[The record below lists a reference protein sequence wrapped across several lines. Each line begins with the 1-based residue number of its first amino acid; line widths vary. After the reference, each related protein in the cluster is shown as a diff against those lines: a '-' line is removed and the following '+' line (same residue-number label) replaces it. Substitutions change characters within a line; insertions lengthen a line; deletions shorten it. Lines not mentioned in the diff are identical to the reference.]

1 VLVIGWGSIVVIG
14 SIAGE
19 LERTRE
25 LRILEL
31 SNIRMV
37 QRYERISNLEFSIF
51 WVIFTFIT
59 LRKKT

>member
-1 VLVIGWGSIVVIG
+1 VLAIGWGSIVVIGSIAEIG

-31 SNIRMV
+31 SNISMV
-37 QRYERISNLEFSIF
+37 QLYERISNLKFSIF
-51 WVIFTFIT
+51 FGYS
-59 LRKKT
+59 

>member
-1 VLVIGWGSIVVIG
+1 MLLLVIGWGSIAFIGSIAEIG

-31 SNIRMV
+31 FNIKMV
-37 QRYERISNLEFSIF
+37 Q
-51 WVIFTFIT
+51 
-59 LRKKT
+59 LRGSPI

>member
-1 VLVIGWGSIVVIG
+1 VLAIGWGSIAVIGSIAEIG

-37 QRYERISNLEFSIF
+37 QL
-51 WVIFTFIT
+51 
-59 LRKKT
+59 